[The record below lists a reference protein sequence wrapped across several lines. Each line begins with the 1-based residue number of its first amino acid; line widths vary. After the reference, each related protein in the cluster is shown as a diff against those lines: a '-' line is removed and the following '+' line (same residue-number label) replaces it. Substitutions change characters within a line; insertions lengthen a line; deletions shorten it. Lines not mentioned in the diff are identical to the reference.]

1 MVVIVRNGA
10 KRQIREIFDYYRTVA
25 NRKVAKKIVSKI
37 SETIDLLTVHPHIG
51 GILSGYADL
60 PFTYR
65 SIVAHPHYK
74 VIYRVEDD
82 MVIVISVWD
91 CRQDPSGL
99 DNELQEE

>member
-1 MVVIVRNGA
+1 M
-10 KRQIREIFDYYRTVA
+10 
-25 NRKVAKKIVSKI
+25 
-37 SETIDLLTVHPHIG
+37 
-51 GILSGYADL
+51 SGYADL

-82 MVIVISVWD
+82 KVIVISVWD

>member
-51 GILSGYADL
+51 AFCQVMQICRSHTD
-60 PFTYR
+60 PSSHIR
-65 SIVAHPHYK
+65 IIRSSIVW
-74 VIYRVEDD
+74 R
-82 MVIVISVWD
+82 MT
-91 CRQDPSGL
+91 R
-99 DNELQEE
+99 

>member
-1 MVVIVRNGA
+1 MVVVVRNGA
-10 KRQIREIFDYYRTVA
+10 KRQMREIFDYYRTVA
-25 NRKVAKKIVSKI
+25 NRKVAQKIISKI
-37 SETIDLLTVHPHIG
+37 SETIDLLTVHSHIG
-51 GILSGYADL
+51 VILPGHADL

-82 MVIVISVWD
+82 KVIVISVWD

>member
-1 MVVIVRNGA
+1 M
-10 KRQIREIFDYYRTVA
+10 EIIWTDEA
-25 NRKVAKKIVSKI
+25 
-37 SETIDLLTVHPHIG
+37 EEELLTVTRYYWDCAGERVADKMFRTITDMVARLSFFPFMG
-51 GILSGYADL
+51 QRVAGYDGI
-60 PFTYR
+60 YR

-82 MVIVISVWD
+82 KVIVISVWD

>member
-51 GILSGYADL
+51 GHFVRL
-60 PFTYR
+60 
-65 SIVAHPHYK
+65 
-74 VIYRVEDD
+74 
-82 MVIVISVWD
+82 
-91 CRQDPSGL
+91 CRFAVHIPIHRRTSAL
-99 DNELQEE
+99 

>member
-10 KRQIREIFDYYRTVA
+10 KRQMREIFDYYRTVA
-25 NRKVAKKIVSKI
+25 NRKVAQKIISKI
-37 SETIDLLTVHPHIG
+37 SETIDLLTVHSHIG
-51 GILSGYADL
+51 VILSGQADL

-82 MVIVISVWD
+82 KVIVISI
-91 CRQDPSGL
+91 
-99 DNELQEE
+99 